1 MTRLHRFARMFINK
15 IERISGSD
23 FQSRSNGVNM
33 MKRSP
38 SICLI
43 ILLATAHPT
52 FATEPEF
59 SAQSRGTR
67 QTQTAT
73 AAEPNEPSS
82 SYVLGPSD
90 RVRLKVYGEQD
101 ITGEYEVD
109 TNGYISVP
117 LAGRVKAAGLTTR
130 QLEKAV
136 AAALSKGLLRDPRV
150 NAEVATYRP
159 FFILGE
165 VKKAGEYPYKAGLT
179 VLDAV
184 ASAGGY
190 TYRANESKV
199 VIRRAGSNVEETI
212 ALDAPVPVFPGD
224 NIRIPER
231 YF

>member
-1 MTRLHRFARMFINK
+1 MTK
-15 IERISGSD
+15 
-23 FQSRSNGVNM
+23 QSSWSMV
-33 MKRSP
+33 
-38 SICLI
+38 LI
-43 ILLATAHPT
+43 ALLALTQAS
-52 FATEPEF
+52 FAADTEF
-59 SAQSRGTR
+59 SAQSRSKSQAAR
-67 QTQTAT
+67 AEVSP
-73 AAEPNEPSS
+73 AEPSEP

-101 ITGEYEVD
+101 ISGEYEID

-117 LAGRVKAAGLTTR
+117 LAGRVKAAGSNTR
-130 QLEKAV
+130 QLERAV
-136 AAALSKGLLRDPRV
+136 AAALSRGLLKDPRV

-165 VKKAGEYPYKAGLT
+165 VKKAGEYPYKSGLT

-190 TYRANESKV
+190 TYRANEGKV

-212 ALDAPVPVFPGD
+212 GLDAPVPVYPGD

>member
-1 MTRLHRFARMFINK
+1 
-15 IERISGSD
+15 
-23 FQSRSNGVNM
+23 M
-33 MKRSP
+33 MKRS
-38 SICLI
+38 SWSMSLI
-43 ILLATAHPT
+43 VLLATAHPG
-52 FATEPEF
+52 FAAEPEF
-59 SAQSRGTR
+59 SAQSRSTR
-67 QTQTAT
+67 Q
-73 AAEPNEPSS
+73 AAASAESNEPS
-82 SYVLGPSD
+82 YALGPSD

-101 ITGEYEVD
+101 ITGDYEVD

-130 QLEKAV
+130 QLEKSV

-150 NAEVATYRP
+150 SAEVATYRP

-190 TYRANESKV
+190 TYRANEGKV
-199 VIRRAGSNVEETI
+199 VIRRAGSNVEETH

-224 NIRIPER
+224 NIRVPER

>member
-1 MTRLHRFARMFINK
+1 MT
-15 IERISGSD
+15 
-23 FQSRSNGVNM
+23 
-33 MKRSP
+33 
-38 SICLI
+38 LI
-43 ILLATAHPT
+43 ALLAMTHASAAADT
-52 FATEPEF
+52 EF
-59 SAQSRGTR
+59 SAQSRSKAQSAR
-67 QTQTAT
+67 AEVSP
-73 AAEPNEPSS
+73 AEPGEPS
-82 SYVLGPSD
+82 YILGPSD

-101 ITGEYEVD
+101 ISGEYEID

-117 LAGRVKAAGLTTR
+117 LAGRVKASGLNTR

-136 AAALSKGLLRDPRV
+136 ASALSRGLLKDPRV

-165 VKKAGEYPYKAGLT
+165 VKKAGEYPYKSGLT

-190 TYRANESKV
+190 TYRANEGKV
-199 VIRRAGSNVEETI
+199 VIRRAGSNVEETL
-212 ALDAPVPVFPGD
+212 ALDAPVLVYPGD

>member
-1 MTRLHRFARMFINK
+1 MGIGMI
-15 IERISGSD
+15 
-23 FQSRSNGVNM
+23 
-33 MKRSP
+33 KRS
-38 SICLI
+38 SWSMTLI
-43 ILLATAHPT
+43 VLLA
-52 FATEPEF
+52 ATHAGLAADSEF
-59 SAQSRGTR
+59 SAQSRSR
-67 QTQTAT
+67 QQAARAEVTPTES
-73 AAEPNEPSS
+73 AEP
-82 SYVLGPSD
+82 SYMLGPSD

-101 ITGEYEVD
+101 ISGEYEVD

-117 LAGRVKAAGLTTR
+117 LAGRVKAAGLNTR

-136 AAALSKGLLRDPRV
+136 ASALSRGLLKDPRV

-190 TYRANESKV
+190 TYRANEGKV

-212 ALDAPVPVFPGD
+212 PLDTPVPVFPGD

>member
-1 MTRLHRFARMFINK
+1 MGIGM
-15 IERISGSD
+15 S
-23 FQSRSNGVNM
+23 
-33 MKRSP
+33 KRS
-38 SICLI
+38 SWSMGLI
-43 ILLATAHPT
+43 VLVASVHAG
-52 FATEPEF
+52 FAADQEF
-59 SAQSRGTR
+59 SAQSRGR
-67 QTQTAT
+67 QQ
-73 AAEPNEPSS
+73 AARADVGQVEPGAP

-117 LAGRVKAAGLTTR
+117 LAGRVKAAGLNTR

-136 AAALSKGLLRDPRV
+136 ASALSRGLLKDPRV

-165 VKKAGEYPYKAGLT
+165 VKKAGEYPYKSGLT

-190 TYRANESKV
+190 TYRANEGKV

>member
-1 MTRLHRFARMFINK
+1 MSL
-15 IERISGSD
+15 
-23 FQSRSNGVNM
+23 
-33 MKRSP
+33 
-38 SICLI
+38 L
-43 ILLATAHPT
+43 ILLAIGYA
-52 FATEPEF
+52 ANAAEPEF
-59 SAQSRGTR
+59 SAQSRGNR
-67 QTQTAT
+67 QTASTAP
-73 AAEPNEPSS
+73 ADPAESAGS

-130 QLEKAV
+130 QLERSV
-136 AAALSKGLLRDPRV
+136 ASALSKGLLRDPRV
-150 NAEVATYRP
+150 NAEVAVYRP

-165 VKKAGEYPYKAGLT
+165 VKRAGEYPYKSGLT

-190 TYRANESKV
+190 TYRANERKV
-199 VIRRAGSNVEETI
+199 VIRRAGSNLEETI
-212 ALDAPVPVFPGD
+212 ALDAPVPVYPGD

>member
-1 MTRLHRFARMFINK
+1 VHGFARLLIDK
-15 IERISGSD
+15 RAGISGTR
-23 FQSRSNGVNM
+23 FLTRSMGIGM
-33 MKRSP
+33 TKRAAWLVAM
-38 SICLI
+38 IV
-43 ILLATAHPT
+43 LLAATHAG
-52 FATEPEF
+52 FAADREF
-59 SAQSRGTR
+59 SAQSRSKQQGTR
-67 QTQTAT
+67 AELTQSEP
-73 AAEPNEPSS
+73 AEP
-82 SYVLGPSD
+82 SYILGPSD

-101 ITGEYEVD
+101 ISGDYEVD

-117 LAGRVKAAGLTTR
+117 LAGRVKAAGLNTR

-136 AAALSKGLLRDPRV
+136 ASALSRGLLKDPRV

-190 TYRANESKV
+190 TYRANEGKV
-199 VIRRAGSNVEETI
+199 VIRRSGSNVEETH

>member
-1 MTRLHRFARMFINK
+1 M
-15 IERISGSD
+15 
-23 FQSRSNGVNM
+23 V
-33 MKRSP
+33 KRS
-38 SICLI
+38 SCICLI
-43 ILLATAHPT
+43 ILLATGHPT

-59 SAQSRGTR
+59 SSQSRSTR
-67 QTQTAT
+67 QSNAN
-73 AAEPNEPSS
+73 ANASASAEPSELS

-101 ITGEYEVD
+101 ITGEYELD

-117 LAGRVKAAGLTTR
+117 LAGRVKAAGLNTR

-165 VKKAGEYPYKAGLT
+165 IKKAGEYPYKAGLT

-199 VIRRAGSNVEETI
+199 VIRRAGSSVEETH

>member
-1 MTRLHRFARMFINK
+1 MQQ
-15 IERISGSD
+15 SPY
-23 FQSRSNGVNM
+23 SRS
-33 MKRSP
+33 
-38 SICLI
+38 LI
-43 ILLATAHPT
+43 IALAAALCTPA
-52 FATEPEF
+52 AEPA
-59 SAQSRGTR
+59 SAQSRAK
-67 QTQTAT
+67 TQVSRTESSPRT
-73 AAEPNEPSS
+73 EPSPDTAS

-90 RVRLKVYGEQD
+90 RVRLRVYGEAD
-101 ITGEYEVD
+101 ITGDYEVD

-130 QLEKAV
+130 QLERTV
-136 AAALSKGLLRDPRV
+136 ADALSKGLLRDPRV
-150 NAEVATYRP
+150 NIEIATYRP

-165 VKKAGEYPYKAGLT
+165 VKKAGEYPYKSGLT

-199 VIRRAGSNVEETI
+199 VIRRAGSSVEETHS
-212 ALDAPVPVFPGD
+212 LDAPVLVFPGD

>member
-1 MTRLHRFARMFINK
+1 MGIGMI
-15 IERISGSD
+15 
-23 FQSRSNGVNM
+23 
-33 MKRSP
+33 KRSTWLTAM
-38 SICLI
+38 IV
-43 ILLATAHPT
+43 LLATAYAG
-52 FATEPEF
+52 FAADREF
-59 SAQSRGTR
+59 SAQSRSKQQGAR
-67 QTQTAT
+67 
-73 AAEPNEPSS
+73 AELTPSEPGEP

-117 LAGRVKAAGLTTR
+117 LAGRVKAAGLNTR

-136 AAALSKGLLRDPRV
+136 AGALSRGLLKDPRV

-165 VKKAGEYPYKAGLT
+165 VKKAGEYPYKSGLT

-199 VIRRAGSNVEETI
+199 VIRRAGSNAEETI
-212 ALDAPVPVFPGD
+212 ALDAPVRVFPGD
-224 NIRIPER
+224 NIRVPER

>member
-1 MTRLHRFARMFINK
+1 MGIGMT
-15 IERISGSD
+15 
-23 FQSRSNGVNM
+23 
-33 MKRSP
+33 KRSAWP
-38 SICLI
+38 VAMIV
-43 ILLATAHPT
+43 LLAATHAG
-52 FATEPEF
+52 FAADREF
-59 SAQSRGTR
+59 SAQSRSKQQGAR
-67 QTQTAT
+67 AELTQ
-73 AAEPNEPSS
+73 EPTEP

-117 LAGRVKAAGLTTR
+117 LAGRVKAAGLNTR

-136 AAALSKGLLRDPRV
+136 AAALSRGLLKDPRV

-199 VIRRAGSNVEETI
+199 VIRRSGSNVEET
-212 ALDAPVPVFPGD
+212 LPLNAPVPVFPGD

>member
-1 MTRLHRFARMFINK
+1 MLIDKRRVNLARV
-15 IERISGSD
+15 ER
-23 FQSRSNGVNM
+23 RSKGVNM
-33 MKRSP
+33 VKRS
-38 SICLI
+38 SCICLI
-43 ILLATAHPT
+43 ILLATGHPT

-59 SAQSRGTR
+59 SSQSRSTR
-67 QTQTAT
+67 QSNAN
-73 AAEPNEPSS
+73 ANASASAEPSELS

-101 ITGEYEVD
+101 ITGEYELD

-117 LAGRVKAAGLTTR
+117 LAGRVKAAGLNTR

-165 VKKAGEYPYKAGLT
+165 IKKAGEYPYKAGLT

-199 VIRRAGSNVEETI
+199 VIRRAGSNVEETH

>member
-1 MTRLHRFARMFINK
+1 MALIVVLAMTHA
-15 IERISGSD
+15 SSAAD
-23 FQSRSNGVNM
+23 
-33 MKRSP
+33 
-38 SICLI
+38 
-43 ILLATAHPT
+43 T
-52 FATEPEF
+52 EF
-59 SAQSRGTR
+59 SAQSRSR
-67 QTQTAT
+67 AQSAR
-73 AAEPNEPSS
+73 AEVSPAEPSEPS
-82 SYVLGPSD
+82 YILGPSD

-101 ITGEYEVD
+101 ISGEYEID

-117 LAGRVKAAGLTTR
+117 LAGRVKASGLNTR

-136 AAALSKGLLRDPRV
+136 ASALSRGLLKDPRV

-165 VKKAGEYPYKAGLT
+165 VKKAGEYPYKSGLT

-190 TYRANESKV
+190 TYRANEGKV
-199 VIRRAGSNVEETI
+199 VIRRAGSNVEETF

>member
-1 MTRLHRFARMFINK
+1 LKGIY
-15 IERISGSD
+15 GSE
-23 FQSRSNGVNM
+23 FQSRSKGVNM
-33 MKRSP
+33 MKRSS

-43 ILLATAHPT
+43 ILLATAHPA

-59 SAQSRGTR
+59 SSQSRVTR
-67 QTQTAT
+67 QTQTAV
-73 AAEPNEPSS
+73 AAEPSEPSS

-101 ITGEYEVD
+101 ITGDYEVD

-136 AAALSKGLLRDPRV
+136 ASALSKGLLRDPRV

-199 VIRRAGSNVEETI
+199 VIRRAGSNVEETV

-224 NIRIPER
+224 NIRVPER

>member
-1 MTRLHRFARMFINK
+1 
-15 IERISGSD
+15 
-23 FQSRSNGVNM
+23 M
-33 MKRSP
+33 MKRSS

-43 ILLATAHPT
+43 ILLATAHPA
-52 FATEPEF
+52 FAAEPEF
-59 SAQSRGTR
+59 SSQSRGAR
-67 QTQTAT
+67 QTQTAV
-73 AAEPNEPSS
+73 AAEPGEPSS

-101 ITGEYEVD
+101 ITGDYEVD

-136 AAALSKGLLRDPRV
+136 ASALSKGLLRDPRV
-150 NAEVATYRP
+150 SAEVATYRP

>member
-1 MTRLHRFARMFINK
+1 MGIGMTKQSSWSMVLIALLTMTHASFAAD
-15 IERISGSD
+15 S
-23 FQSRSNGVNM
+23 
-33 MKRSP
+33 
-38 SICLI
+38 
-43 ILLATAHPT
+43 
-52 FATEPEF
+52 EF
-59 SAQSRGTR
+59 SAQSRSKSQSAR
-67 QTQTAT
+67 AEVSP
-73 AAEPNEPSS
+73 AEPSEPS
-82 SYVLGPSD
+82 YILGPSD

-101 ITGEYEVD
+101 ISGEYEID

-117 LAGRVKAAGLTTR
+117 LAGRVKAAGLNTR

-136 AAALSKGLLRDPRV
+136 ASALSRGLLRDPRV

-165 VKKAGEYPYKAGLT
+165 VKKAGEYPYKSGLT

-190 TYRANESKV
+190 TYRANEGKV

-212 ALDAPVPVFPGD
+212 ALDAPVPVYPGD

>member
-1 MTRLHRFARMFINK
+1 MTK
-15 IERISGSD
+15 
-23 FQSRSNGVNM
+23 QSSWSMV
-33 MKRSP
+33 
-38 SICLI
+38 LI
-43 ILLATAHPT
+43 ALLALTQASVAADT
-52 FATEPEF
+52 EF
-59 SAQSRGTR
+59 SAQSRSR
-67 QTQTAT
+67 SQSAR
-73 AAEPNEPSS
+73 AEVSPAEPSEPS
-82 SYVLGPSD
+82 YILGPSD

-101 ITGEYEVD
+101 ISGEYEID

-117 LAGRVKAAGLTTR
+117 LAGRVKAAGSNTR
-130 QLEKAV
+130 QLERAV
-136 AAALSKGLLRDPRV
+136 AAALSRGLLKDPRV

-165 VKKAGEYPYKAGLT
+165 VKKAGEYPYKSGLT

-190 TYRANESKV
+190 TYRANEGKV

-212 ALDAPVPVFPGD
+212 ALDAPVPVYPGD

>member
-1 MTRLHRFARMFINK
+1 M
-15 IERISGSD
+15 
-23 FQSRSNGVNM
+23 V
-33 MKRSP
+33 KRS
-38 SICLI
+38 SCICLI

-52 FATEPEF
+52 FATESEF
-59 SAQSRGTR
+59 SSQSRSVR
-67 QTQTAT
+67 QSNANA
-73 AAEPNEPSS
+73 AAESSDSS

-117 LAGRVKAAGLTTR
+117 LAGRVKAAGLNTR

-199 VIRRAGSNVEETI
+199 VIRRAGSNVEETH

>member
-1 MTRLHRFARMFINK
+1 M
-15 IERISGSD
+15 
-23 FQSRSNGVNM
+23 
-33 MKRSP
+33 
-38 SICLI
+38 
-43 ILLATAHPT
+43 
-52 FATEPEF
+52 
-59 SAQSRGTR
+59 
-67 QTQTAT
+67 
-73 AAEPNEPSS
+73 
-82 SYVLGPSD
+82 LGPSD

-101 ITGEYEVD
+101 ITGDYEVD

-130 QLEKAV
+130 QLEKSV

-150 NAEVATYRP
+150 SAEVATYRP

-165 VKKAGEYPYKAGLT
+165 VKNAGEYPYKSGLT

-190 TYRANESKV
+190 TYRANESKA
-199 VIRRAGSNVEETI
+199 VIRRAGSNVEETH

>member
-1 MTRLHRFARMFINK
+1 MGIGMT
-15 IERISGSD
+15 
-23 FQSRSNGVNM
+23 
-33 MKRSP
+33 KRSAWP
-38 SICLI
+38 VAMIV
-43 ILLATAHPT
+43 LLAATHAG
-52 FATEPEF
+52 FAADGEF
-59 SAQSRGTR
+59 SAQSRSKR
-67 QTQTAT
+67 QGALAELTQ
-73 AAEPNEPSS
+73 EPNEP

-117 LAGRVKAAGLTTR
+117 LAGRVKAAGLNTR

-136 AAALSKGLLRDPRV
+136 AAALSRGLLKDPRV

-199 VIRRAGSNVEETI
+199 VIRRAGSNVEET
-212 ALDAPVPVFPGD
+212 LPLNTPVPVFPGD

>member
-1 MTRLHRFARMFINK
+1 
-15 IERISGSD
+15 
-23 FQSRSNGVNM
+23 M
-33 MKRSP
+33 MKRS
-38 SICLI
+38 SWWTCLI
-43 ILLATAHPT
+43 ILIAAASPS
-52 FATEPEF
+52 FAAEPEF
-59 SAQSRGTR
+59 SAQSRSAR
-67 QTQTAT
+67 Q
-73 AAEPNEPSS
+73 AAASIEPNEP

-101 ITGEYEVD
+101 ITGDYEVD

-130 QLEKAV
+130 QLEKSV

-190 TYRANESKV
+190 TYRANERKV
-199 VIRRAGSNVEETI
+199 VIRRAGSNVEETH
-212 ALDAPVPVFPGD
+212 ALDAPVPIFPGD
-224 NIRIPER
+224 NIRVPER

>member
-1 MTRLHRFARMFINK
+1 M
-15 IERISGSD
+15 
-23 FQSRSNGVNM
+23 V
-33 MKRSP
+33 KRS
-38 SICLI
+38 SCICLI
-43 ILLATAHPT
+43 ILLATGHPT

-59 SAQSRGTR
+59 SSQSRSTR
-67 QTQTAT
+67 QSNAN
-73 AAEPNEPSS
+73 ANASASAEPSELS

-101 ITGEYEVD
+101 ITGEYELD

-117 LAGRVKAAGLTTR
+117 LAGRVKAAGLNTR

-165 VKKAGEYPYKAGLT
+165 IKKAGEYPYKAGLT

-199 VIRRAGSNVEETI
+199 VIRRAGSNVEETH

>member
-1 MTRLHRFARMFINK
+1 
-15 IERISGSD
+15 
-23 FQSRSNGVNM
+23 M
-33 MKRSP
+33 MKRSS

-43 ILLATAHPT
+43 ILLATAHPA
-52 FATEPEF
+52 FAAESEF
-59 SAQSRGTR
+59 SSQSRGTR
-67 QTQTAT
+67 QTQTAV
-73 AAEPNEPSS
+73 AAEPGEPSS

-101 ITGEYEVD
+101 ISGEYEVD

-117 LAGRVKAAGLTTR
+117 LAGRIKAAGLTTR
-130 QLEKAV
+130 QIEKSV

-199 VIRRAGSNVEETI
+199 VIRRAGSNVEETV

-224 NIRIPER
+224 NIRVPER